1 MICYCLVK
9 LLDKL
14 KPIEFV
20 MPKLLRSGVD
30 SLEGGEG
37 SGQGAVGRSTL
48 GWLVC
53 TEST

>member
-1 MICYCLVK
+1 
-9 LLDKL
+9 
-14 KPIEFV
+14 
-20 MPKLLRSGVD
+20 MPKLLRSGVDD